1 MFSRPGRKSTI
12 SVWASGRRGW
22 VGESRLSGGRAA
34 LPRRARAAGAGCGR
48 GLRARARAP
57 AAGAGAG
64 CGRGRRL
71 RAAGAI
77 RSGALHAFAL
87 HPTSQPLRCLPRVD
101 DSPVPVGRISH
112 ARRQSHEDCVI
123 QPFRTAQ
130 SPKRPEN
137 GRAWEVRRNQNSANR
152 TIASSWF
159 APGRLAADQIGVN
172 RTIRP
177 FPIYVRAVDATDT
190 NPHPA
195 FRSRSPQSAPAPA
208 PAPAE
213 PPPPPTPA

>member
-12 SVWASGRRGW
+12 SVWASGRGGW
-22 VGESRLSGGRAA
+22 LGESRLSGG
-34 LPRRARAAGAGCGR
+34 ARGPYRGGSTGAGAGR
-48 GLRARARAP
+48 GLRARA
-57 AAGAGAG
+57 
-64 CGRGRRL
+64 

-101 DSPVPVGRISH
+101 DSPVPVGRTSH
-112 ARRQSHEDCVI
+112 APRQSHEDCAI

-159 APGRLAADQIGVN
+159 APGRLAADQIDVKC
-172 RTIRP
+172 TIRP
-177 FPIYVRAVDATDT
+177 FPIHVRALDATDT

-195 FRSRSPQSAPAPA
+195 FRSRSPQPAARSPQSAPAPAPA